1 MPNWVKIDRFKKMK
15 DVQKDAY
22 SASKAMLEII
32 IILLTYVHTI
42 FNLLGLLKFKAK
54 MLYFYIA
61 IFSYTKVA
69 TLLNL
74 ALFMLTLQSFVLV

>member
-1 MPNWVKIDRFKKMK
+1 MK

-32 IILLTYVHTI
+32 IILVLTYVRTI

-61 IFSYTKVA
+61 IVSYTKVA

-74 ALFMLTLQSFVLV
+74 ALFMLTL

>member
-22 SASKAMLEII
+22 SASKAMREII
-32 IILLTYVHTI
+32 IILLTYVHTK

-61 IFSYTKVA
+61 IVSYTKVA

-74 ALFMLTLQSFVLV
+74 ALFMLTL